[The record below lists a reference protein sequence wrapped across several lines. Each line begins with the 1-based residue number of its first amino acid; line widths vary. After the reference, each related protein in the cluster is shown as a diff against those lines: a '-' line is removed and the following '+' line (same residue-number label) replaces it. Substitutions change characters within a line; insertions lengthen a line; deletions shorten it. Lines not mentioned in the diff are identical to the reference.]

1 MTGACRKPQ
10 GLCGF
15 SWKVVRRAT
24 FVVDQDLLDFG
35 KHAMVSCG
43 KQGEDKIHNADVRA
57 DTDHKNRLYPV
68 AAGPLHHSIG
78 SVGLKGSDEAVDA
91 VLANQRC
98 LWFILQPLEFR
109 NQFLLA
115 AAAFVGHRIEKH
127 GSNVWLVN
135 TGWNGG
141 SAQSGAKRISIKDT
155 RAIITAILNGSIEN
169 SQYQRDVVFGL
180 QIPET
185 LDGVDSNILKRFSDL
200 ITQAKKM
207 QEKMKETQEALKKIE
222 VEGISGGNAIR
233 VIMNG
238 DGELKKISLD
248 ENLLKE
254 SKEIVEDLIVA
265 AHNDA
270 KSKLKKKTS
279 EEISKVTGGV
289 SLPPGFKLPF

>member
-1 MTGACRKPQ
+1 MT
-10 GLCGF
+10 
-15 SWKVVRRAT
+15 
-24 FVVDQDLLDFG
+24 DF
-35 KHAMVSCG
+35 
-43 KQGEDKIHNADVRA
+43 
-57 DTDHKNRLYPV
+57 T
-68 AAGPLHHSIG
+68 
-78 SVGLKGSDEAVDA
+78 
-91 VLANQRC
+91 
-98 LWFILQPLEFR
+98 
-109 NQFLLA
+109 
-115 AAAFVGHRIEKH
+115 
-127 GSNVWLVN
+127 
-135 TGWNGG
+135 
-141 SAQSGAKRISIKDT
+141 
-155 RAIITAILNGSIEN
+155 
-169 SQYQRDVVFGL
+169 
-180 QIPET
+180 
-185 LDGVDSNILKRFSDL
+185 DL

-279 EEISKVTGGV
+279 EEIAKVTGGV